1 MTENELMIL
10 HYLRKRMVKLEE
22 RIAELDDENGMGA
35 LNTDGMPHGTTPGNP
50 VERLALAKA
59 ALHEKL
65 VNLKAT
71 LLERE
76 LAIMEYL
83 DTVEPEDVKLIME
96 LRFIHLKDWYEI
108 AGELA
113 EITGKWVDR
122 TTPAKKMRKYLR
134 ERSE

>member
-1 MTENELMIL
+1 MTESELMALFYI
-10 HYLRKRMVKLEE
+10 RKRIAKLEE
-22 RIAELDDENGMGA
+22 RIAEMEDENGMGA
-35 LNTDGMPHGTTPGNP
+35 LDMDGMPHGSTPGNP
-50 VERLALAKA
+50 VERLAMARA

-65 VNLKAT
+65 VNLKAL

-76 LAIMEYL
+76 LLIREYI

-96 LRFIHLKDWYEI
+96 LRFIDRKDWYEI

-113 EITGKWVDR
+113 DISGKWVDR

-134 ERSE
+134 EHSE